1 MFVTVDLYE
10 GKNMKAVVRSLHSLG
25 RVAQQR
31 GFTGPTLVAATKNAR
46 QHVQNRHPGFL
57 AAAELAT
64 YGSKRPHAC
73 IERLFETRPG

>member
-31 GFTGPTLVAATKNAR
+31 GFTGPTLGHLWLKAPSRLHRAA
-46 QHVQNRHPGFL
+46 L
-57 AAAELAT
+57 
-64 YGSKRPHAC
+64 
-73 IERLFETRPG
+73 